1 MRFCFVPVF
10 LFVLLL
16 SGCGERRTG
25 GGVILIIVDTLR
37 SDHLGCYGYHR
48 DTTPSIDS
56 LAGAGVRYTSVT
68 AGEPWTLPSM
78 ATIFTGLLP
87 LEHNARRRGENYYG
101 LAPEAVT
108 LTEYMTGAGY
118 ITAAFFNVI
127 FMNADFGFHQGFDH
141 FDCHNALG
149 TSEDRDAGTTVT
161 EVFRWIDS
169 EYTGD
174 GPLFLAVHFYDPHL
188 TYAPPDSFADLWRDI
203 EYQGDFDSSWGQRET
218 VVNVNKGLI
227 TLNPDDL
234 FNLVALYDGEVAYT
248 DSQIGRLLAG
258 LRQRGITDDALV
270 ILVADHGEE
279 FLDHGKM
286 GHAHSL
292 YQELVN
298 VPLIV
303 SGRGFSPGSVSELT
317 ISQADILPTVL
328 GWCSIENSYG
338 GFGQDL
344 LSEGF
349 PAHRAVPSGMNM
361 EGGYRVTSREG
372 DLKVHL
378 ADRGN
383 LSAMFDLSAD
393 PGEHHPLDLV
403 DEGLFEKALYY
414 LGTPP
419 LHRTSAVMV
428 ENVFLDAL
436 KNLGYI

>member
-1 MRFCFVPVF
+1 M
-10 LFVLLL
+10 
-16 SGCGERRTG
+16 
-25 GGVILIIVDTLR
+25 
-37 SDHLGCYGYHR
+37 
-48 DTTPSIDS
+48 
-56 LAGAGVRYTSVT
+56 
-68 AGEPWTLPSM
+68 
-78 ATIFTGLLP
+78 
-87 LEHNARRRGENYYG
+87 
-101 LAPEAVT
+101 T

-161 EVFRWIDS
+161 EVFRWLDS

-188 TYAPPDSFADLWRDI
+188 TYSPPDPFAHRWRNM
-203 EYQGDFDSSWGQRET
+203 EYQGEFDSSWGQRET

-227 TLNPDDL
+227 TLNPEDL

-258 LRQRGITDDALV
+258 LRRRGITEDALV

-298 VPLIV
+298 VPLII

-317 ISQADILPTVL
+317 ASQADILPTVL
-328 GWCSIENSYG
+328 GWCDIESSYG
-338 GFGQDL
+338 GFGRDL
-344 LSEGF
+344 LSEDF
-349 PAHRAVPSGMNM
+349 PADRAVPSGMNM
-361 EGGYRVTSREG
+361 EGDTG
-372 DLKVHL
+372 
-378 ADRGN
+378 
-383 LSAMFDLSAD
+383 
-393 PGEHHPLDLV
+393 
-403 DEGLFEKALYY
+403 
-414 LGTPP
+414 
-419 LHRTSAVMV
+419 
-428 ENVFLDAL
+428 
-436 KNLGYI
+436 